1 MELNIDFLN
10 RMKTMLGDEYGEF
23 LHALKLEH
31 KKGLVVNNL
40 KVDEKIVKK
49 SLSGKIDKLP
59 YGRGCYILNS
69 DEKLGSTILHK
80 AGAFYLQEPSA
91 IVPGIVLPLKKGDV
105 VLDVCASPGGKTF
118 NIARRED
125 ATILSNEIDYS
136 RAKTLL
142 SNVERLGLTNVMVSN
157 FSSQELSSLF
167 PYQFDAVIIDA
178 PCSGEGM
185 FRKEDY
191 AIEQWSL
198 DYVNKCA
205 EMQKEII
212 QNIDTTLKC
221 GGYLVYS
228 TCTYSLE
235 ENEKNIAL
243 LVDMGYEIVDIGQM
257 AGASNGVKLDAY
269 NTNLCKRFYPHKSF
283 GEGQFVALL
292 RKVKQDEIVHK
303 KKYNIAPIGNFN
315 KKLVLAGLKS
325 VVDKELLEKLENSM
339 YEKND
344 GVFYCP
350 NAELLVKDK
359 KILSYGVK
367 LGNIIGNRFEP
378 CHNMF
383 TAFSSHFVN
392 QIEVD
397 DEGATKYLRG
407 ETLNT
412 ESVTGWCVVK
422 FKDVALGGGKVV
434 NGVIK
439 NHYPKGL
446 RNP

>member
-10 RMKTMLGDEYGEF
+10 RMKTMLGVEYDEF

-40 KVDEKIVKK
+40 KVDEKIVKN

-59 YGRGCYILNS
+59 YGRGCYILNI

-125 ATILSNEIDYS
+125 VTILSNEIDYS

-198 DYVNKCA
+198 DYVNKCVK
-205 EMQKEII
+205 MQKEIM

-243 LVDMGYEIVDIGQM
+243 LVDMGYEIVDIEQI
-257 AGASNGVKLDAY
+257 AGASNGVKLDDY

-292 RKVKQDEIVHK
+292 KKVKQDEIVHK

-397 DEGATKYLRG
+397 DESATKYLRG

-412 ESVTGWCVVK
+412 DSVTGWCVVK